1 MPAAA
6 DSPVTGLDLLSVD
19 SFHGVMTRSADE
31 LVTEFCKL
39 WASPNPDE
47 LAAYF
52 TEDAVYH
59 NIPMAPVQGRQA
71 IREFIAGFLAAFDGI
86 DFNVHRQI
94 SDGTLVMNERTDVM
108 RRKGGGT
115 VPLPVMGVFEVQNDR
130 IVAWRDYFDM
140 AAITSAF
147 S

>member
-1 MPAAA
+1 
-6 DSPVTGLDLLSVD
+6 
-19 SFHGVMTRSADE
+19 MTRSADE
-31 LVTEFCKL
+31 LVTELCKR
-39 WASPNPDE
+39 WASPDPDE
-47 LAAYF
+47 LAGYF

-59 NIPMAPVQGRQA
+59 NIPMEPVQGRDA

-115 VPLPVMGVFEVQNDR
+115 IPLPVMGVFEVRNDR
-130 IVAWRDYFDM
+130 IAAWRDYFDM